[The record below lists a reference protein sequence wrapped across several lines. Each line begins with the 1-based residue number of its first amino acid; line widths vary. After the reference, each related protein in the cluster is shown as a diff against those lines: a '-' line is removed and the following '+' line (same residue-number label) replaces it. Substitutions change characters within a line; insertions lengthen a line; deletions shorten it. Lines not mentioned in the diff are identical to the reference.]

1 MVTQRR
7 SGNDKYAVTQNHKR
21 ADINRTND
29 CTDQGRGASWE
40 TSRETRDTGKIVE
53 NNEEEMIGEGAPV
66 TPETDPETDADADG
80 EETSL

>member
-1 MVTQRR
+1 V
-7 SGNDKYAVTQNHKR
+7 
-21 ADINRTND
+21 
-29 CTDQGRGASWE
+29 E